1 MKPVLRLLTLTLLLL
16 FVHPTASA
24 QNEQKIAEQRKAIAA
39 LEAKIAAEEA
49 QITKLKKG
57 RAQRE
62 ERARRLAKQI
72 EARNQLLVETERET
86 NLLQGEIKR
95 TNSVADSLSLS
106 LEKNRALY
114 AELVRESY
122 RNYRQNNYISYIFSS
137 RSFSEIA
144 RRLSALRE
152 MAALRDRKM
161 QAINTL
167 QNEVQQEREKL
178 DRQQHALDSVK
189 RSATKQRQKLQR
201 DATNAKSEIKQMSR
215 REREAMQRKLQ
226 QEEQLSVAISELR
239 KLTKGNKEGASFSSK
254 TAGLNL
260 PVVGG
265 KVKRYKGNMAEVVG
279 EKGAA
284 VRSIYEGKVV
294 EVKRNRITAK
304 YEVFVA
310 HGEYITS
317 YANLGATT
325 VEKGQK
331 VAKNERIGIIGTA
344 VNPTTMNTEYKIVFG
359 IFSPNPKEVMSAAN
373 CFRK

>member
-1 MKPVLRLLTLTLLLL
+1 MMPIARLLTLCLLLIAPL
-16 FVHPTASA
+16 AASA
-24 QNEQKIAEQRKAIAA
+24 QNEQKIAEQRKAIAN

-49 QITKLKKG
+49 QISKLKKG
-57 RAQRE
+57 RAQSE

-72 EARNQLLVETERET
+72 DARNQLLVETERET
-86 NLLQGEIKR
+86 KLLQSEISR
-95 TNSVADSLSLS
+95 TDLVVDSLGRSLD
-106 LEKNRALY
+106 ENRSQY

-122 RNYRQNNYISYIFSS
+122 RNYRQNNYVSYIFSS
-137 RSFSEIA
+137 RNFSEIA
-144 RRLSALRE
+144 RRLSTLRE

-161 QAINTL
+161 QQISSL
-167 QNEVQQEREKL
+167 QTEVKSEREKL
-178 DRQQHALDSVK
+178 DRQQQSLDSVK
-189 RSATKQRQKLQR
+189 QSATKQKQKLQR
-201 DATNAKSEIKQMSR
+201 DASDAKREINSMSR
-215 REREAMQRKLQ
+215 REREAVQRKLQ

-265 KVKRYKGNMAEVVG
+265 KVKRYKGNMAEITG
-279 EKGAA
+279 AKGAT

-317 YANLGATT
+317 YANLGTAT

-331 VAKNERIGIIGTA
+331 VAKNGTIGTIGAA
-344 VNPTTMNTEYKIVFG
+344 VNPTTMNTEYKLVFG